1 MNAPKSDQAF
11 PDCRQ
16 FLNQAIAEEE
26 GWAIVFAEKGKATNF
41 RLRCYTTRRRELILN
56 SRLYTEDTPED
67 ALARKT
73 TVWDGLVMLVKE
85 AENGWAVLALHDGKA
100 ALNAQIVA
108 QGPVADLKLKL

>member
-16 FLNQAIAEEE
+16 FLNKAIEQEE

-56 SRLYTEDTPED
+56 SRIYTGDTAED
-67 ALARKT
+67 ALARKS

-85 AENGWAVLALHDGKA
+85 VENGWAVMALHDGEA
-100 ALNAQIVA
+100 ALSAQIVA
-108 QGPVADLKLKL
+108 QGPPADLKLKP